1 MQPSPPPPQFTAVVF
16 DLGGV
21 IIDLAPLKAFVVRH
35 GIGLERFFAA
45 ALDDGA
51 HARFERGD
59 LDTATY
65 VDALLAEFALD
76 LDPDE
81 FLADFRTWPG
91 QLYPGAAELIADVA
105 AAGYVTAALSNSN
118 VEHWESD
125 YARTVVRPLFAH
137 AFGSHELRRAK
148 PDPQIYLDVAATL
161 GVEPADVVFFDDNR
175 VNVEAAAAVGF
186 TARCVVGP
194 HAARAALRALGML

>member
-1 MQPSPPPPQFTAVVF
+1 MQPLSQFTAVVF

-21 IIDLAPLKAFVVRH
+21 ITDLAPLKAFVARH
-35 GIGLERFFAA
+35 GIGLGQFFAA

-59 LDTATY
+59 LDTDAY
-65 VDALLAEFALD
+65 VDALFAEFALD
-76 LDPDE
+76 LDRDE

-91 QLYPGAAELIADVA
+91 QLYPGAAELVADVA
-105 AAGYVTAALSNSN
+105 DAGCVTAALSNSN

-125 YARTVVRPLFAH
+125 YLVTVVRPLFAH
-137 AFGSHELRRAK
+137 AFGSHALRCAK
-148 PDPQIYLDVAATL
+148 PDPQIYLAVAAAL
-161 GVEPADVVFFDDNR
+161 GVEPAEIVFLDDNR
-175 VNVEAAAAVGF
+175 INVEAAATVGF

-194 HAARAALRALGML
+194 HAASAALRALGVLTS